1 MESTSKVY
9 SSISFYVAALVNI
22 CDIGTKLTAISLK
35 LTLVITILY
44 LIMNY
49 KRVVASYSPQTQNTH
64 FPHCNTSFIHVLQK
78 RTILPLICSANVQSR
93 QLSSPLI
100 YPMCPNAAL
109 GAGRSVKAPSH
120 RLATLQNG
128 SSGVA
133 VLFLSP
139 VSLCHRPHYSLPLT
153 SDGFGQAR
161 SVCVIDLYGVHECVR
176 VSIERRL

>member
-1 MESTSKVY
+1 
-9 SSISFYVAALVNI
+9 
-22 CDIGTKLTAISLK
+22 
-35 LTLVITILY
+35 
-44 LIMNY
+44 MNY
-49 KRVVASYSPQTQNTH
+49 KRVVASYTQQTQNTH
-64 FPHCNTSFIHVLQK
+64 FPHPNTSFIHVVLQK
-78 RTILPLICSANVQSR
+78 RPILPLICSANVQFH
-93 QLSSPLI
+93 QLSFLLI
-100 YPMCPNAAL
+100 YPTCPNAAL

-161 SVCVIDLYGVHECVR
+161 SVCVIDLYGVHECVC
-176 VSIERRL
+176 VSVERRL